1 MKRKPV
7 VAKKA
12 PRVKKLKPIRI
23 VGHVNFDGTNDY
35 VEASLGPL
43 VEAQAVAY
51 LRANPKKRAWRYVEV
66 GIHHSWHIYA
76 IRKGFKPRV
85 NVLNN

>member
-1 MKRKPV
+1 MRKKP

-23 VGHVNFDGTNDY
+23 VGHVNFDGSNDY

-51 LRANPKKRAWRYVEV
+51 LRAHPKKRAWRYIEV
-66 GIHHSWHIYA
+66 GSKHSWHIYV
-76 IRKGFKPRV
+76 IRKGYKPRV
-85 NVLNN
+85 NVVNH